1 MRRLP
6 NSLTLRLFLIIIGG
20 VLLAV
25 ALTAT
30 LAQRDRVHAI
40 GEFRLHA
47 AIGHLADVASLLAQV
62 PAAARRD
69 IAAALPREEWRIDF
83 APLTP
88 DARATRV
95 PELAWILRKK
105 LGRLAKVEAAW
116 LENPSSCPP
125 RVWRCGPI
133 PRTAMVRIR
142 FVDDQLVWLGY
153 KRVRDR
159 PPPHEQTAFLWSIA
173 IFVAILATAAW
184 WAVRLALRPLN
195 RMAQAAEAFG
205 RDLGHPPMD
214 ENGPVEVRRAAESFN
229 AMQERIRTY
238 MTERTQILAAVA
250 HDLKTP
256 LTRMQLRLEHCAD
269 DALKSKLRDDIVAMH
284 TLVEEGLD
292 LARSL
297 ETGEAIQ
304 PVDLDALLQSLTDD
318 ATEAGQ
324 DVAYRNAVAGSD
336 LLVFGRTNALRR
348 VFTNLFDNA
357 VKYGRQARIVA
368 DRTEAAVR
376 VCIRDRGP
384 GIAEKRLQEV
394 LLPFVRLE
402 SSRSRDTGGTGL
414 GLAIAAN
421 LLKSQHGRLTLRN
434 HPEGGLEAAVELPRI
449 RTGTIQSSGQA
460 GGPP

>member
-6 NSLTLRLFLIIIGG
+6 NSLSLRLFLIIIGG

-47 AIGHLADVASLLAQV
+47 AIGHLADVVTLLAQV

-69 IAAALPREEWRIDF
+69 IVEALPREEWRIDF
-83 APLTP
+83 SPLTP
-88 DARATRV
+88 DARVTRL

-125 RVWRCGPI
+125 HARRCGPI
-133 PRTAMVRIR
+133 PRTAVVKVR
-142 FVDDQLVWLGY
+142 FADDQLVWLGY

-159 PPPHEQTAFLWSIA
+159 PPPHEQQAFLWSIA
-173 IFVAILATAAW
+173 IFVASLAAAAW
-184 WAVRLALRPLN
+184 WAVRLALRPLS

-205 RDLGHPPMD
+205 RDIGHPPMD

-256 LTRMQLRLEHCAD
+256 LTRMQLRLENCAD
-269 DALKSKLRDDIVAMH
+269 DGLKGKLRDDIVAMH

-297 ETGEAIQ
+297 ETTEAIQ

-324 DVAYRNAVAGSD
+324 DVAYGNAAGSE

-357 VKYGRQARIVA
+357 VKYGRQARVVA
-368 DRTEAAVR
+368 DRSEAAVR

-384 GIAEKRLQEV
+384 GIADDRLQEV

-434 HPEGGLEAAVELPRI
+434 HPEGGLEAVVDLPRI
-449 RTGTIQSSGQA
+449 RVGTIQSSGQA
-460 GGPP
+460 GGPA